1 MSRGSY
7 FRALHLA
14 VGLIGLTV
22 AAPAGA
28 QTRAFAPPPR
38 TIADIA
44 AVLDQEKPDPA
55 KRAAKEAEAAAEP
68 AASLKGAALS
78 TFYLKRG
85 EARADLGRAREAI
98 ADGEKA
104 LQIGGDYVQHISR
117 VELFLEG
124 QHRANGEYKRAIAI
138 LEPMAAKLNAPGS
151 KGRLFAIYRR
161 IGQNYAILGDLT
173 RAEGQLKRLQ
183 ALLSESRNWSS
194 NTDMFRASWEANVET
209 LKARLFEA
217 RGRYAEAEQAHLKT
231 AALNREAKARS
242 SNWPTPPSKDSF
254 DNGYDFAI
262 AWAGR
267 SKARQ
272 GRLAEGE
279 LDVRKA
285 LIARLHAVGKY
296 NADVGQLVLV
306 LANLMAEQ
314 TRQPEAE
321 KLARTAI
328 DIFDALGF
336 PKESQPVVSAMN
348 QLAST
353 QFSQGLYEEAG
364 QTYDLMD
371 EAMKGWDEKQGAR
384 FRTGWARIFT
394 SYYTRKVQKGIELA
408 RVHVTRTSAIQG
420 DKHYDTA
427 MARAVLGSGL
437 AFARRDQDALQEFK
451 TALPALVAGAHD
463 SDDDD
468 DATSKQS
475 SSNRLQAVIET
486 YLTLLARSPDAAKA
500 AAESVPLGELIRGRS
515 VQNALAASGARA
527 AAKNPAM
534 AELVRKDQDLEKQIA
549 AQIGAINNMLAL
561 PPEERDET
569 ELRTLQTELDTFRKD
584 RRTTRRDIERRFPEY
599 ASLISPKPMT
609 VEDIREAL
617 RPEEAFVSVF
627 VGRRNSYAWAIPK
640 TGDVAFAALSIQG
653 KALGEKLQ
661 KLRAALSPN
670 ISTVDEIPPFDV
682 ALAHEL
688 YTTLLKP
695 VASGWQQAKSL
706 IVVTNGVLGTLPLG
720 LLPTEPVNVESTAEP
735 LFAGYRKV
743 AWLARTHAITT
754 VPSAASLR
762 TLRRLPAAPRNREN
776 LIGFGDPL
784 FNAEQ
789 AAEQGA
795 AAVKTAEVTTR
806 GVPIR
811 LRAAPRTRT
820 ADSADIGMLPRLP
833 DTADELKS
841 IALALEADPSK
852 ILHLGKDA
860 NERTVKGTD
869 LSRYRIVAFAT
880 HGLVPGELDG
890 LTQPAL
896 ALSAPAVAD
905 TDGDGLLTMDEI
917 LSLRL
922 NADWVVL
929 SACNTGSGAG
939 EGAEAATGLGRAF
952 FYAGTR
958 ALLVTNWSVHSDS
971 ARELVTDLFRRQG
984 GASKVTRAEALRAAM
999 MAMLDTGSYKDASG
1013 KVLFSYA
1020 HPLFWAPYTIIGDGG
1035 REN

>member
-1 MSRGSY
+1 MPPGSH
-7 FRALHLA
+7 FRALFLA
-14 VGLIGLTV
+14 VGVIGLAV

-38 TIADIA
+38 TISDITA
-44 AVLDQEKPDPA
+44 ILDQEKPDPA
-55 KRAAKEAEAAAEP
+55 KRAATEALAAREP
-68 AASLKGAALS
+68 EPKLKGLELS
-78 TFYLKRG
+78 NFLWKKAQA
-85 EARADLGRAREAI
+85 EADLGRGREAI

-104 LQIGGDYVQHISR
+104 VAAGGGDYARHISR
-117 VELFLEG
+117 IEQFLEG
-124 QHRANGEYKRAIAI
+124 QHRAAGDYKRAIAV
-138 LEPMAAKLNAPGS
+138 LEPMVAKLNVPGS
-151 KGRLFAIYRR
+151 KGRLFPIYQR
-161 IGQNYAILGDLT
+161 IGTNYAILGDLT
-173 RAEGQLKRLQ
+173 RAEGTLKRMQ
-183 ALLSESRNWSS
+183 VLLNEARGWPGW
-194 NTDMFRASWEANVET
+194 DMYRSSWEGSVEA
-209 LKARLFEA
+209 LKARMFDA
-217 RGRYAEAEQAHLKT
+217 RGRYAAAEQAHLKT
-231 AALNREAKARS
+231 AALNRETKARS
-242 SNWPTPPSKDSF
+242 KSWPSPPPLASF
-254 DNGYDFAI
+254 DNGYDFSVAF
-262 AWAGR
+262 AGR
-267 SKARQ
+267 AKARQ
-272 GRLAEGE
+272 GRLAEAE
-279 LDVRKA
+279 LDIRQA
-285 LIARLHAVGKY
+285 LISRLKAVGKY
-296 NADVGQLVLV
+296 NPDTGQLVLT
-306 LANLMAEQ
+306 LASLMAEQ
-314 TRQPEAE
+314 TRHAEAE

-328 DIFDALGF
+328 DIFETLGYPKDA
-336 PKESQPVVSAMN
+336 QPSVSAMN

-353 QFSQGLYEEAG
+353 QFSQGQYEEAAHS
-364 QTYDLMD
+364 YDRID
-371 EAMKGWDEKQGAR
+371 DAIKGWDAKQRAR
-384 FRTGWARIFT
+384 FQTGWSRIFT
-394 SYYTRKVQKGIELA
+394 SYYTRKVPQGIELA
-408 RVHVTRTSAIQG
+408 RTHVAQTTAIQG
-420 DKHYDTA
+420 DKHFETA

-437 AFARRDQDALQEFK
+437 ALARRDQDALQEFK
-451 TALPALVAGAHD
+451 LALPILLAGAHD

-475 SSNRLQAVIET
+475 ASNRLQAVIET
-486 YLTLLARSPDAAKA
+486 YLALLARSPDATKA
-500 AAESVPLGELIRGRS
+500 AVESVPLGELIRGRS

-549 AQIGAINNMLAL
+549 AQVGAINNMLAL

-569 ELRTLQTELDTFRKD
+569 ELHTLQTDLDAFRKD
-584 RRTTRRDIERRFPEY
+584 RRTARREIERRFPEY

-640 TGDVAFAALSIQG
+640 TGDVAFAALSVQG

-661 KLRAALSPN
+661 KLRAALQPN
-670 ISTVDEIPPFDV
+670 ISTVEEIPPFDV

-706 IVVTNGVLGTLPLG
+706 IVVTNGVLGSLPLG
-720 LLPTEPVNVESTAEP
+720 LLPTESANVEITAEP

-762 TLRRLPAAPRNREN
+762 TLRRLPAAPRNREH

-789 AAEQGA
+789 VAELGA
-795 AAVKTAEVTTR
+795 AAVKTAEVATR

-811 LRAAPRTRT
+811 LRAAPRTRN

-852 ILHLGKDA
+852 VLHLGKDA

-905 TDGDGLLTMDEI
+905 ADGDGLLTMDEI

-984 GASKVTRAEALRAAM
+984 GDSKLTRAEALRAAM
-999 MAMLDTGSYKDASG
+999 IGMLDAGSYKDASG